1 MRIAHPKVNNLILS
15 RSLLFCILP
24 AKNYFRRRK
33 MVVVIAEK
41 LIALQKRVG
50 ISTAEWAKLSGVSES
65 TIRKILSKNT
75 EGPRVDTVKD
85 LVESVGV
92 PLNEFLA
99 DSKEVDVENNA
110 AVMLKDVLD
119 GRIEALR
126 ERLDDYRKYAE
137 RMYRDRNILAIVV
150 AALMA
155 VLVAILVFDIAIGT
169 HGWVQY

>member
-1 MRIAHPKVNNLILS
+1 
-15 RSLLFCILP
+15 
-24 AKNYFRRRK
+24 
-33 MVVVIAEK
+33 
-41 LIALQKRVG
+41 
-50 ISTAEWAKLSGVSES
+50 
-65 TIRKILSKNT
+65 
-75 EGPRVDTVKD
+75 
-85 LVESVGV
+85 VESVGV

-137 RMYRDRNILAIVV
+137 RMCRDRNILAIVV